1 MKRPGDRRKIERRG
15 KGRRRG
21 ERRKKKLPFGSR
33 DWVEAI
39 QQEYH
44 LWPKKD
50 RRRDERRNGD
60 RRKDDRRKVD
70 RRKARLGKRERH
82 SFRKNI
88 YELDREERQLLD
100 ELFMPRAVKER
111 RKKKS
116 EKNKLAS

>member
-1 MKRPGDRRKIERRG
+1 MRPDDRRKDERRG

-21 ERRKKKLPFGSR
+21 ERRKRNLSFGSR
-33 DWVEAI
+33 EWVEAI
-39 QQEYH
+39 RQEYQ

-50 RRRDERRNGD
+50 RRRSERRNGN
-60 RRKDDRRKVD
+60 RRKDDRRKID

-100 ELFMPRAVKER
+100 ELFMPRAVKDK
-111 RKKKS
+111 RKKS
-116 EKNKLAS
+116 FGT